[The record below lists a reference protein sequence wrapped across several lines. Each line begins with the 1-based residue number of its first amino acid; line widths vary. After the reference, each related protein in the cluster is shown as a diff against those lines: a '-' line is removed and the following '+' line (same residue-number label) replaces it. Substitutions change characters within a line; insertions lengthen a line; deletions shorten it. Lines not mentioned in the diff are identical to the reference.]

1 MPAGRSVFLIY
12 MTDIAKKTQAIK
24 LLVNGEKYSDIA
36 SRTGLSYKT
45 LKRYHGIIN
54 KDGPD
59 AVLSPSRQYYQTAE
73 KVRAAIDV
81 INGRSVG
88 DVARELG
95 ASDYTVR
102 RWVERYRQGGIDAL
116 KDGRRLRKGRRT
128 VSAEEYDLLSQVK
141 STINNQ
147 QTIE

>member
-1 MPAGRSVFLIY
+1 

-24 LLVNGEKYSDIA
+24 LLVNGEKYSDIT

-45 LKRYHGIIN
+45 LKRYHGILK
-54 KDGPD
+54 KDGPE
-59 AVLSPSRQYYQTAE
+59 ALFSPSRQYYQTAE

-81 INGRSVG
+81 INGRFVS

-116 KDGRRLRKGRRT
+116 KDGRRLRKGSRT
-128 VSAEEYDLLSQVK
+128 VSAEEFELIANSK
-141 STINNQ
+141 IINKQ
-147 QTIE
+147 